1 LRRLKFII
9 CISLVLLLSGCGL
22 NVNIRTSN
30 NNLNSNPTVEK
41 NLSDPTIN
49 MTSKDLL
56 NIKDKLATLEK
67 ELAKDNSK
75 DAIIQHLSNLK
86 KESGLNM
93 LSVYFGDELGNFYLV
108 PTATLP
114 ADYDARERIW
124 YKNAKE
130 NGEYVSDAF
139 TDLSTTNKILG
150 VAKAIYKDKK
160 LIGVVGIDLVLE
172 STTETK

>member
-1 LRRLKFII
+1 MRRLKFII
-9 CISLVLLLSGCGL
+9 CISLVFLLSGCGL

-30 NNLNSNPTVEK
+30 NNLNSNPTVDK
-41 NLSDPTIN
+41 SLGDTTIN
-49 MTSKDLL
+49 MTSTDLS
-56 NIKDKLATLEK
+56 NIKAKLATLEK
-67 ELAKDNSK
+67 DLAKDNSK
-75 DAIIQHLSNLK
+75 DVILQHLSTFK
-86 KESGLNM
+86 EESGLNM

-130 NGEYVSDAF
+130 NGDYVSDAF
-139 TDLSTTNKILG
+139 TDFSTTNKILA

-160 LIGVVGIDLVLE
+160 LIGVVGIDLILE
-172 STTETK
+172 NTTETK

>member
-9 CISLVLLLSGCGL
+9 CISLVFLLSGCVL
-22 NVNIRTSN
+22 KDNIRASN
-30 NNLNSNPTVEK
+30 NNSNSNPTVDK
-41 NLSDPTIN
+41 SLGDTTIN
-49 MTSKDLL
+49 MTSTDLS

-67 ELAKDNSK
+67 ELAKDTSK
-75 DAIIQHLSNLK
+75 DVILQHLSNFK
-86 KESGLNM
+86 EESGLNM

-139 TDLSTTNKILG
+139 TDLSTTNKILA

-160 LIGVVGIDLVLE
+160 LIGVVGIDLILE
-172 STTETK
+172 NTTETK